1 MKRKVLMTI
10 LVLGL
15 VLSTLPVLAFS
26 DEPAPEKWVY
36 ENFMVLKE
44 AGLLK
49 GYPDNTFRGEN
60 KATRYEMVE
69 LTARVLK
76 YLEEK
81 IEVSLEE
88 KVYLDELAMKEILA
102 DLVSVEGDNDLQLD
116 AVYQA
121 IRNLEREFKQELSSQ
136 ALRITTLEDD
146 LSALEY
152 DIAELQR
159 DNEEL
164 KKEVRNARIMAI
176 VGIVLGLLGLAN

>member
-1 MKRKVLMTI
+1 MTT

-15 VLSTLPVLAFS
+15 LLSTLPVLAFS

-36 ENFMVLKE
+36 ENFLVLKE

-60 KATRYEMVE
+60 NATRYEMVE

-88 KVYLDELAMKEILA
+88 KVYLDELAMKRIWLIL
-102 DLVSVEGDNDLQLD
+102 
-116 AVYQA
+116 
-121 IRNLEREFKQELSSQ
+121 
-136 ALRITTLEDD
+136 
-146 LSALEY
+146 
-152 DIAELQR
+152 
-159 DNEEL
+159 
-164 KKEVRNARIMAI
+164 
-176 VGIVLGLLGLAN
+176 LA